1 MAITIGVNAAGHIA
15 AAVVEGEKIV
25 NPITRFPDGDY
36 EPDSLSNM
44 PASEILEKL
53 RQQITNTSNGRA
65 VESVG
70 IAFPGIIRNG
80 VIEEC
85 PNIPQMK
92 GQELGTALTYLLAT
106 AGLGVKVHVL
116 NDADAMAAGIAAA
129 RGHLDKIVRMWF
141 LGSGIGYGRYPQ
153 TGSTGEGGHT
163 VVSLDPKEN
172 LCSCGGAGHLEGIMG
187 YRAMRLRFLDL
198 EPDEVF
204 DHAKTGDS
212 RCIEFVNL
220 WHRALAAATATS
232 IHLDGPG
239 KFFISGPYAKFVDKE
254 IIQLRLMEMVKMS
267 PLQGSSVEVVHTTD
281 EIAIV
286 GAAISAR
293 QPGRDEIVPNEA

>member
-15 AAVVEGEKIV
+15 TAVVEGEKIV
-25 NPITRFPDGDY
+25 DPITRFPDGDY

-44 PASEILEKL
+44 PASEIVERL
-53 RQQITNTSNGRA
+53 RQQISTTSNGRA

-92 GQELGTALTYLLAT
+92 GQDLGNALIYLLAT
-106 AGLGVKVHVL
+106 AGLSVKVHVL

-153 TGSTGEGGHT
+153 TGAAGEGGHT

-172 LCSCGGAGHLEGIMG
+172 L
-187 YRAMRLRFLDL
+187 
-198 EPDEVF
+198 
-204 DHAKTGDS
+204 
-212 RCIEFVNL
+212 
-220 WHRALAAATATS
+220 
-232 IHLDGPG
+232 
-239 KFFISGPYAKFVDKE
+239 
-254 IIQLRLMEMVKMS
+254 
-267 PLQGSSVEVVHTTD
+267 
-281 EIAIV
+281 
-286 GAAISAR
+286 
-293 QPGRDEIVPNEA
+293 

>member
-1 MAITIGVNAAGHIA
+1 MGITVGVNAAGHIA
-15 AAVVEGEKIV
+15 AASVEGEKIES
-25 NPITRFPDGDY
+25 PITRFPDGDY
-36 EPDSLSNM
+36 DPDMLAQM
-44 PASEILEKL
+44 PSSQIVDSIQ
-53 RQQITNTSNGRA
+53 QQIWNTSNGRA
-65 VESVG
+65 VDSIG

-80 VIEEC
+80 VVEEC

-92 GQELGTALTYLLAT
+92 GQDLATALTYLLAT
-106 AGLGVKVHVL
+106 VGLAAKVRII

-129 RGHLDKIVRMWF
+129 RGHLDKLVRLWF

-153 TGSTGEGGHT
+153 TEGAGEGGHI
-163 VVSLDPKEN
+163 VVTLDPKEN

-187 YRAMRLRFLDL
+187 HRAMRRRFLDI

-204 DHAKTGDS
+204 ERAKSGDA
-212 RCIEFVNL
+212 RCVEFVNL
-220 WHRALAAATATS
+220 WHRALASATATS

-239 KFFISGPYAKFVDKE
+239 KFFISGPYAKFVDTE
-254 IIQLRLMEMVKMS
+254 IVQLRLNEMVKMS
-267 PLQGSSVEVVHTTD
+267 PLQGSAVEVIHTTD

-293 QPGRDEIVPNEA
+293 PV

>member
-1 MAITIGVNAAGHIA
+1 MLPKGNDMGITIGVNAAGHIA

-25 NPITRFPDGDY
+25 NPINRFPDGNH

-53 RQQITNTSNGRA
+53 RQQISDTSNGRA

-80 VIEEC
+80 VVEEC

-92 GQELGTALTYLLAT
+92 GQELATGLTYLLAT

-129 RGHLDKIVRMWF
+129 RGHLDKIVRLWF
-141 LGSGIGYGRYPQ
+141 LGSGIGYGRYPL
-153 TGSTGEGGHT
+153 TGGAGEGGHT
-163 VVSLDPKEN
+163 IVSLDPKES
-172 LCSCGGAGHLEGIMG
+172 LCSCGGSGHLEGIMG

-204 DHAKTGDS
+204 DHAKSGDP
-212 RCIEFVNL
+212 RCVEFVNL

-239 KFFISGPYAKFVDKE
+239 KFFISGPYAKRVDTE
-254 IIQLRLMEMVKMS
+254 IIQLRLKEMVKMS

-286 GAAISAR
+286 GAAISATTG
-293 QPGRDEIVPNEA
+293 P